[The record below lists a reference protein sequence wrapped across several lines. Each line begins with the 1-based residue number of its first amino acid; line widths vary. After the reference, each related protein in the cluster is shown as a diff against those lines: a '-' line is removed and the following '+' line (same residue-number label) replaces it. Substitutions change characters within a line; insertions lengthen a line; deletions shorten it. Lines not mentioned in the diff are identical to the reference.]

1 MLFKDLNEVT
11 AVLPVSSSAD
21 FNRLKPSIEAVERDF
36 LITAIS
42 KAMFKKL
49 EDYAKTGNPNLPADD
64 KQKWDELLRLS
75 RIAVIHLAYYR
86 GYDYLNAL
94 ISGTGFQ
101 RQESTTVKGLYKYQ
115 EDNLRNYFKSTG
127 FNGIDDVLEYLEE
140 NITVFT
146 DFRDSE
152 EYKSLKDNFIPDTKT
167 FDGIYFIGGSRLT
180 FLRLKKHINT
190 ISELALKQ
198 VLGVDNL
205 KLIREELAKD
215 EPAQKVKDIL
225 PVIRKALAFLSAAM
239 LMEDSGADLTEK
251 GLYFESKIS
260 GYNNDTKVQPSEK
273 DRIAALIK
281 RDSGIGE
288 SYLLELKNHLKDHAA
303 DWNDYVA
310 TTGYIHNRD
319 NTGKKIFVA

>member
-1 MLFKDLNEVT
+1 MLFKDLNEIT

-21 FNRLKPSIEAVERDF
+21 FGRIKPSIEAAERDF
-36 LITAIS
+36 LVTAIS
-42 KAMFKKL
+42 KTMFKKL
-49 EDYAKTGNPNLPADD
+49 NDYAGTGNPDLSADD

-75 RIAVIHLAYYR
+75 RIAVIHLAYYT

-127 FNGIDDVLEYLEE
+127 FNGIDDILEYLEE

-152 EYKSLKDNFIPDTKT
+152 EYKSLKGNFIPDTKT
-167 FDGIYFIGGSRLT
+167 FDSIYFIGGSRLT
-180 FLRLKKHINT
+180 FLRLKKHITT

-198 VLGVDNL
+198 VLGTENL
-205 KLIREELAKD
+205 KLIWEELAKN
-215 EPAQKVKDIL
+215 EPAQKVKDVL
-225 PVIRKALAFLSAAM
+225 PVIRKALAFMSVAM

-251 GLYFESKIS
+251 
-260 GYNNDTKVQPSEK
+260 V
-273 DRIAALIK
+273 AA
-281 RDSGIGE
+281 
-288 SYLLELKNHLKDHAA
+288 YL
-303 DWNDYVA
+303 
-310 TTGYIHNRD
+310 NR
-319 NTGKKIFVA
+319 T

>member
-1 MLFKDLNEVT
+1 MLFKDINEVT

-21 FNRLKPSIEAVERDF
+21 FKRLKPGIEAAERDF
-36 LITAIS
+36 LVTAIS

-49 EDYAKTGNPNLPADD
+49 DDYAGTGNPGLSADD

-75 RIAVIHLAYYR
+75 RIAVIHLAYYT

-127 FNGIDDVLEYLEE
+127 FNGIDDILEYLEE

-152 EYKSLKDNFIPDTKT
+152 EYKSLKGNFIPDTKT
-167 FDGIYFIGGSRLT
+167 FDSIYFIGGSRLT
-180 FLRLKKHINT
+180 FLRLKKHITT

-198 VLGVDNL
+198 VLGAENL
-205 KLIREELAKD
+205 KLIWAELAKD
-215 EPAQKVKDIL
+215 EPAQKVKDVL
-225 PVIRKALAFLSAAM
+225 PVIRKALAFMSVAM

-281 RDSGIGE
+281 RDNGIGE
-288 SYLLELKNHLKDHAA
+288 SYLRELKNHLKDHAA
-303 DWNDYVA
+303 DWDNYVA